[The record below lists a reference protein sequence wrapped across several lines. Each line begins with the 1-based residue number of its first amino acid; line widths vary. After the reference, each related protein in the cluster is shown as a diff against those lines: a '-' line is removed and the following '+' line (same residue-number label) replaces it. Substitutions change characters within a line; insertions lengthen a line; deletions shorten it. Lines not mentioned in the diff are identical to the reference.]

1 MKKHFILIISLL
13 FMAALISGC
22 YTKIAHPGEESGYIE
37 SDDDNYN
44 ENYGYTHY
52 YYPDYWIVHNNW
64 GHYYA
69 SPWWWD
75 YYDDGRYNYYDD
87 DNDGSPRGVPGQATR
102 PDSRWEGTSGL
113 DGANQ
118 ITPGGG
124 SSGGSSAG
132 KKTSTDTDS
141 KPETRTKGDQ
151 SQNSDKKSDDNTKPK
166 SRFKT
171 K

>member
-69 SPWWWD
+69 S
-75 YYDDGRYNYYDD
+75 
-87 DNDGSPRGVPGQATR
+87 
-102 PDSRWEGTSGL
+102 
-113 DGANQ
+113 
-118 ITPGGG
+118 I
-124 SSGGSSAG
+124 
-132 KKTSTDTDS
+132 
-141 KPETRTKGDQ
+141 
-151 SQNSDKKSDDNTKPK
+151 
-166 SRFKT
+166 
-171 K
+171 